1 MCTILFTPRVT
12 LAERTTPPSRTDNP
26 NITTVEDTGDQ
37 KPLTLEWVA
46 DIDEFGNPRLPMR
59 WRVAPLA
66 KSGKAPRPPRQG
78 T

>member
-1 MCTILFTPRVT
+1 MCAVLFTPRVT
-12 LAERTTPPSRTDNP
+12 LAEH
-26 NITTVEDTGDQ
+26 TGDQ

-46 DIDEFGNPRLPMR
+46 DIDEFGNPRLHMR

-66 KSGKAPRPPRQG
+66 KSGKAPRPDRQG